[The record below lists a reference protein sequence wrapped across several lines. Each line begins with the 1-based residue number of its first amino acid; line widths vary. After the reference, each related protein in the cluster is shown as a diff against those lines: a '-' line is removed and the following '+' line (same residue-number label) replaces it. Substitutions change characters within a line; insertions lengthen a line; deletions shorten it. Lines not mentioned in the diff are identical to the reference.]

1 MTVIKSH
8 FYYAALFLLIWA
20 AGLGI
25 AQEAHGQSAGNEP
38 PTLGLPPGDL
48 ERNHDAN
55 IQAYV
60 DLLRSNVK
68 EQKVQ
73 VISQIMAFSP
83 SQASTFWPVYTEY
96 DAELTRLSD
105 RRVELI
111 KEYAENYGVLTDQK
125 ADELVNGFFDLRVER
140 TNLLRKYYDLL
151 KGKMGTLAA
160 ARFVQVEG
168 QLLNLIDLEI
178 ASQLP
183 AVE

>member
-1 MTVIKSH
+1 MTISKSH
-8 FYYAALFLLIWA
+8 ISYAVLFSLIWV

-25 AQEAHGQSAGNEP
+25 AQEAHGQSAGNQP
-38 PTLGLPPGDL
+38 PTLGLPGDREL
-48 ERNHDAN
+48 NRDAN

-60 DLLRSNVK
+60 DLLRSNVR

-83 SQASTFWPVYTEY
+83 SEAATFWPVYTEY
-96 DAELTRLSD
+96 DSELTELSD

-125 ADELVNGFFDLRVER
+125 TDELVAGFFDLRVER
-140 TNLLRKYYDLL
+140 TTLLRKYYNLL
-151 KGKMGTLAA
+151 KGIMGTIPA
-160 ARFVQVEG
+160 ARFVQVES
-168 QLLNLIDLEI
+168 QLVNLIDLEI